1 MLGQTLAE
9 NVRIWPFPYALHLAS
24 SVSACRVASIP
35 WRCFHPV
42 ALLPLRFAVPSDS
55 PIMGVCTC
63 VCTLH
68 GWEYGTES
76 QACPAVAF

>member
-1 MLGQTLAE
+1 M
-9 NVRIWPFPYALHLAS
+9 
-24 SVSACRVASIP
+24 
-35 WRCFHPV
+35 

-55 PIMGVCTC
+55 PIVGVCTC

-76 QACPAVAF
+76 QACPAVAFQGSMGLHRDASVPA

>member
-1 MLGQTLAE
+1 M
-9 NVRIWPFPYALHLAS
+9 
-24 SVSACRVASIP
+24 
-35 WRCFHPV
+35 

-55 PIMGVCTC
+55 PIVGVCTC